1 MRTNLLMH
9 KDKPPEF
16 VEMSDDTVRV
26 VGEKRNDDTHITYEG
41 FGKLWAYVSEPD
53 EEPEIRAS
61 VWLFVH
67 PDLVEEIKAR
77 GDMRVTPS
85 IPSDKQVQ

>member
-16 VEMSDDTVRV
+16 VEVRDSVRV
-26 VGEKRNDDTHITYEG
+26 VVEPSMNKDNQVTYEG
-41 FGKLWAYVSEPD
+41 LGKLFAYVSEPD
-53 EEPEIRAS
+53 EEPEVRAS

-67 PDLVEEIKAR
+67 PDLVEQIKER
-77 GDMRVTPS
+77 GAKVTTDPFVWWEES
-85 IPSDKQVQ
+85 